1 MSTILFD
8 RPLTPGTC
16 EWCGKPC
23 DQHVIACSVACEARV
38 AFREKNE
45 SRAIVRVLKLWR
57 KHRGRKG
64 TPGEGAIGEAAA
76 LIDAMLKADRQRV
89 LKLTAERDAAAR
101 PPEPDRE
108 NDPPATP

>member
-1 MSTILFD
+1 MSTLLYD
-8 RPLTPGTC
+8 TPLTPGKC

-23 DQHVIACSVACEARV
+23 DQHMIACSVACEARV

-45 SRAIVRVLKLWR
+45 GRAMIRALKLWR

-64 TPGEGAIGEAAA
+64 TPGEGAMGQTAA

-89 LKLTAERDAAAR
+89 LKLTAEREEAAR
-101 PPEPDRE
+101 SPESDREPD
-108 NDPPATP
+108 PPPNP